1 MKAMKEVFDLSL
13 LPKEIISSIEDFSKS
28 SEMIDCLADSQQTE
42 NGCPSFPLSVFPQQ
56 IQRIAKILHDDE
68 GLNIDY
74 LCASMFTA
82 LAAAMGNQW
91 TCQFTTTWRVSPIIF
106 MVLVGAP
113 SCGKT
118 PPLRLAVRPFHIFDA
133 ELSRTYQKEKERY
146 DMAMELP
153 REEREQNGFERNPAK
168 PVCKSVVTT
177 NTTIEGLYANLDK
190 NRRGVLMHVDE
201 LDSFLG
207 NMSRYSRGNDEAYWL
222 QLFNGDE
229 IKCSRKSSDDTFTI
243 QHPFVSVIGGTQPGI
258 LPELFGGKRLMNGF
272 ASRLLKV
279 FPDINEMPDWK
290 SRRAPQSVIDEWNG
304 LVRRIL
310 EEPSEYDENGD
321 VRPQMLS
328 FSGEAMRLLCQWKN
342 EVNGKAWRDTGDDY
356 LKGFYGKL
364 ETYAV
369 RFCLVI
375 QVVRS
380 FCESGCSRQ
389 VIDAVS
395 AQSAIELA
403 EYFRCMERKAYR
415 HIAQSTIA
423 DKDMLLFDMFPD
435 EFKSAEAY
443 ALGASLGKSKSTV
456 KRLLVKWRDVHGILE
471 RTAHGCYRKVHE
483 NGEMSP

>member
-1 MKAMKEVFDLSL
+1 MNAMEKHTNLSI
-13 LPKEIISSIEDFSKS
+13 LPGEIISSVADYPIRKQTDECHEDGAPQEK
-28 SEMIDCLADSQQTE
+28 A
-42 NGCPSFPLSVFPQQ
+42 CPSFPLSVFPQQ
-56 IQRIAKILHDDE
+56 IQRIAKILHADE
-68 GLNIDY
+68 GLNMDF

-106 MVLVGAP
+106 MVLIGAP

-118 PPLRLAVRPFHIFDA
+118 PPLRLAVKPFHLLDA
-133 ELSRTYQKEKERY
+133 ELCRTYQREKERY
-146 DMAMELP
+146 DMAMDLP
-153 REEREQNGFERNPAK
+153 REEREANGFERNPAK
-168 PVCKSVVTT
+168 PVCRSVVTT

-229 IKCSRKSSDDTFTI
+229 IKCDRKSSDDTLTI
-243 QHPFVSVIGGTQPGI
+243 LHPYVSVIGGTQPGI

-279 FPDINEMPDWK
+279 FPDISEMPGWK
-290 SRRAPQSVIDEWNG
+290 MRRLPQSVIDDWEG

-321 VRPQMLS
+321 VRPQVLS
-328 FSGEAMRLLCQWKN
+328 FSDEAMRLLCQWKN
-342 EVNGKAWRDTGDDY
+342 GVNGKAWRDTGDDY

-375 QVVRS
+375 QVARS
-380 FCESGCSRQ
+380 FCEKGCSRQ
-389 VIDAVS
+389 VIDAAS
-395 AQSAIELA
+395 AKSAIELA

-415 HIAQSTIA
+415 HIAKANMA

-435 EFKSAEAY
+435 EFKAADAY
-443 ALGASLGKSKSTV
+443 ALGAGVGKSKSTV

-471 RTAHGCYRKVHE
+471 RTAQGCYRKVHE
-483 NGEMSP
+483 KEEMTP